1 MHQIYEDQGS
11 FNFIYQIPQIIYSS
25 ILAMIINY
33 IIKLFSLSN
42 ENITN
47 LRGEMKKDKINIDKR
62 IEELYKKLKIKFALF
77 FIISPII
84 LLFFWYYITC
94 FCGVYKNTQI
104 HLIKDTLL
112 SLLMSLIYP
121 FGTFIIFSLFRRLAL
136 GAKNK
141 DRKLL
146 YKFSQLLEN
155 I

>member
-1 MHQIYEDQGS
+1 
-11 FNFIYQIPQIIYSS
+11 
-25 ILAMIINY
+25 MIINY

-47 LRGEMKKDKINIDKR
+47 ISGENKKSTKNIEKR
-62 IEELYKKLKIKFALF
+62 TEKLYKKLKIKFALF
-77 FIISPII
+77 FIINPFI

-94 FCGVYKNTQI
+94 FCGAYKNTQI

-112 SLLMSLIYP
+112 SLLMSLLYP
-121 FGTFIIFSLFRRLAL
+121 FGTFIIPSLFRKLAL
-136 GAKNK
+136 GDKNK

>member
-1 MHQIYEDQGS
+1 
-11 FNFIYQIPQIIYSS
+11 
-25 ILAMIINY
+25 MIINY

-42 ENITN
+42 GNITN
-47 LRGEMKKDKINIDKR
+47 IRGEKKKSTKNIEKR
-62 IEELYKKLKIKFALF
+62 TEKLYKKLKIKFALF
-77 FIISPII
+77 FIINPFI

-94 FCGVYKNTQI
+94 FCGAYKNRQI

-112 SLLMSLIYP
+112 SLLMSLLYP
-121 FGTFIIFSLFRRLAL
+121 FGTFIIPSLFRKLAL
-136 GAKNK
+136 GDKNK